1 MIDYRLKLGKED
13 MRGLKDSERG
23 KESMDLKL
31 GSHDHTEPQHKQ
43 CLQEK

>member
-31 GSHDHTEPQHKQ
+31 GSHTEPQHKQ
-43 CLQEK
+43 CLQKK